1 MLMSE
6 KDDEKANDLK
16 VEVVDAWENHV
27 NLIKANADI
36 KKIDMVCYIWF
47 LFDIVWIDLYNC
59 IIVRYKRIFDFIL
72 DCFS

>member
-36 KKIDMVCYIWF
+36 KKINMVCYIWF
-47 LFDIVWIDLYNC
+47 YLILFELTC
-59 IIVRYKRIFDFIL
+59 IIA
-72 DCFS
+72 